1 MPVGKSDVVWAYR
14 AFLGREPENQQVVQG
29 HCRARDLYALC
40 EAFLASA
47 EFRQRSFALGDR
59 SHLLPIFMPR
69 LAIETAGGPDE
80 LDELWA
86 RTRRAWE
93 SLGEQRPYHSVA
105 TEDRYQPSH
114 FQEFEHEFWQ
124 SGEDEAEHFARYVAA
139 TWSARLADAV
149 VLEFGC
155 GVGRVSLPLARRAKR
170 VVGYDISE
178 RHLSIAHARATSL
191 GFNNVRLVAIGDEL
205 PQKFEPCDVFY
216 SRIVLQHNP
225 PPIIGYVLRRLIRA
239 LKSGGIGVFQVP
251 TYFIGYGFSIRDA
264 LGAPQKLDMD
274 MHCYPQAELFA
285 LIAQEGARLI
295 EMREDNATGRPDLF
309 ISNTFVL
316 TKDP

>member
-1 MPVGKSDVVWAYR
+1 MSVSKSDVVWAYR
-14 AFLGREPENQQVVQG
+14 VFLGREPENQQVLQE
-29 HCRARDLYALC
+29 HCRARDLNNLC
-40 EAFLASA
+40 EGFLASA
-47 EFRQRSFALGDR
+47 EFRLRSVVLADR
-59 SHLLPIFMPR
+59 PHLLPVFMPR
-69 LAIETAGGPDE
+69 LAIDTAGGPDE
-80 LDELWA
+80 LGELWA

-124 SGEDEAEHFARYVAA
+124 SGEDEAEHLARYVAEVR
-139 TWSARLADAV
+139 SAPLADAV

-155 GVGRVSLPLARRAKR
+155 GVGRVTLPLARMAKS

-178 RHLSIAHARATSL
+178 RHLSIAQARATAL
-191 GFNNVRLVAIGDEL
+191 GFNNIRLVSIGADL
-205 PQKFEPCDVFY
+205 PQELEPCDVFY

-225 PPIIGYVLRRLIRA
+225 PPVIDYVLRRLIRA
-239 LKSGGIGVFQVP
+239 LKSGGIGIFQVP
-251 TYFIGYGFSIRDA
+251 TYYVGYGFSIRDA

-274 MHCYPQAELFA
+274 MHCFPQAELFA
-285 LIAQEGARLI
+285 LIAQEGARLV
-295 EMREDNATGRPDLF
+295 EMREDNATQRADRF

-316 TKDP
+316 IKN